1 MFQHL
6 LRRAALAGACVA
18 GILLPVTV
26 APVAAEAAPG
36 DLLASF
42 DASATAGIPGC
53 GSGVGTGIAY
63 DGDSLL
69 LSCMGSNVIERVDAV
84 THLNNGP
91 LTIAGVSDLGAL
103 AFDAGRNRLWACQGY
118 SNVVAINLTTS
129 SIDASIPSFP
139 TSGCFDGLA
148 YDGSDDTIWSSADA
162 SPTTQHYSVT
172 GTPLGSFSNAAVLPS
187 CPSNSG
193 IAVGGDDLYL
203 ANNGCS
209 QIWRSDKTL
218 TSSTMF
224 ASFPRRLEDL
234 ECDNLSFPGAD
245 AIWVQDAYDR
255 ELQAYAIE
263 EATCLFGGAAGGANA
278 EGYAVRARVD
288 ALPLDTAKVS
298 RSAASLGE
306 APAAS
311 AIVSEGVPAVVQ
323 ADVLTSRAE
332 TTSDEDANFSAASSR
347 GGVASVDLLD
357 GTITADA
364 VMAKAR
370 ATFDGD
376 DGAGTTS
383 SAGSGLVNAVVNGT
397 PIPATVPDNTTIAVP
412 GVGTLVLNEVITTST
427 PDGVSVQVNVI
438 HFTSDDGK
446 IEVVVGSAFAGAG
459 SGYDTPDNPSQVGLT
474 PPTPPDPS
482 SVGGSGVAYTEGFET
497 GAAGWTFESAPGT
510 TADVWKIGV
519 PTGGPGSAA
528 GGAKVAAT
536 NLAGPMPENAAATLV
551 SPPIALP
558 ADGATLSTLGQ
569 RLVLRHQQWFEGGV
583 YAGSYYLQCG
593 DVSISVSG
601 GPPIALT
608 PVGGYPQASP
618 YCDNGPGDPAAAYA
632 GDLSGAGWQQKE
644 YDLTAYAG
652 QSVNIRFRALSYYNQ
667 SFYTP
672 GDGWYLDDVFVGL
685 EALG

>member
-1 MFQHL
+1 MFHHL

-18 GILLPVTV
+18 GILLPVSF
-26 APVAAEAAPG
+26 APAPAQAVPG

-53 GSGVGTGIAY
+53 ASSVGTGIAY

-69 LSCMGSNVIERVDAV
+69 LSCWGSNVIQRVDAV
-84 THLNNGP
+84 THLSNGP
-91 LTIAGVSDLGAL
+91 LTIAGASDLGAL
-103 AFDAGRNRLWACQGY
+103 AFDGGRNRLWACQGF
-118 SNVVAINLTTS
+118 STVIAIDLTTS
-129 SIDASIPSFP
+129 SVDTTIPSFP
-139 TSGCFDGLA
+139 TSGCVDGLA
-148 YDGSDDTIWSSADA
+148 YDGADDTIWSSADA
-162 SPTTQHYSVT
+162 ASTTQHYAIS
-172 GTPLGSFSNAAVLPS
+172 GTLLTSFSNGAALPG
-187 CPSNSG
+187 CPNNSG

-209 QIWRSDKTL
+209 QVWRSDKTL

-234 ECDNLSFPGAD
+234 ECDNLTFPGAD

-263 EATCLFGGAAGGANA
+263 EGTCLFGGAAGGADA

-311 AIVSEGVPAVVQ
+311 AVVSEGVPAVVQ

-332 TTSDEDANFSAASSR
+332 TTSDEAAGSSSASAR

-357 GTITADA
+357 GTVTADA
-364 VMAKAR
+364 VTAKAT

-383 SAGSGLVNAVVNGT
+383 SAGSGLLNAVVNGT
-397 PIPATVPDNTTIAVP
+397 PLPATVPDNTTIAVP

-438 HFTSDDGK
+438 HFKSADGA

-459 SGYDTPDNPSQVGLT
+459 SGYERPDNPSQVGLT
-474 PPTPPDPS
+474 PPTPPDPNALPATA
-482 SVGGSGVAYTEGFET
+482 VAFTEGFET
-497 GAAGWTFESAPGT
+497 GAAGWTFETGIGSTP
-510 TADVWKIGV
+510 DVWEIGV
-519 PTGGPGSAA
+519 PTGGPGSAP

-536 NLAGPMPENAAATLV
+536 SLAGPMPANANATLV

-558 ADGATLSTLGQ
+558 ADPSTLTTLGQ
-569 RLVLRHQQWFEGGV
+569 RLILSHQQWFEGGV
-583 YAGSYYLQCG
+583 YYGSYFLQCG
-593 DVSISVSG
+593 DVSISVNNG
-601 GPPIALT
+601 APIALT

-632 GDLSGAGWQQKE
+632 GDLSGAGWQEKE
-644 YDLTAYAG
+644 YDLSAYAG
-652 QSVNIRFRALSYYNQ
+652 QSVEIRFRALSYYTH

-685 EALG
+685 EALA